1 MKRIISIFLMIALL
15 APYVAVE
22 TSKAEKIRVAL
33 LDSGV
38 DLDDDIECEEQEDFI
53 DNTGEETNF
62 LMGDSN
68 GHGTAVAGIICA
80 RKSEDRICGMAANV
94 ELYSAKILDE
104 QNEQRREIMDHKCV
118 FFCVQESLVGFLH
131 FLI

>member
-38 DLDDDIECEEQEDFI
+38 D
-53 DNTGEETNF
+53 
-62 LMGDSN
+62 
-68 GHGTAVAGIICA
+68 
-80 RKSEDRICGMAANV
+80 
-94 ELYSAKILDE
+94 
-104 QNEQRREIMDHKCV
+104 
-118 FFCVQESLVGFLH
+118 
-131 FLI
+131 